1 MSEAKSIS
9 DLVVT
14 REKVKALAG
23 QNVGYWEILEF
34 DDNQVNY
41 NSRLTVLCRC
51 KLCGEEKQVLGHSI
65 LRGISECCHKCSLR
79 YRKDH
84 TLYAYDGRYKTLK
97 GWSVEL
103 GFDYRKAILL
113 RKKEKTFEEILELLL

>member
-1 MSEAKSIS
+1 MKERNIS

-23 QNVGYWEILEF
+23 KKVGYWDILEF

-41 NSRLTVLCRC
+41 DSRLTVLCRC
-51 KLCGEEKQVLGHSI
+51 KLCGVEKQVLGHSI
-65 LRGISECCHKCSLR
+65 LRGHSKCCHKCSLR

-84 TLYAYDGRYKTLK
+84 TLHAHDGRYKTLK
-97 GWSVEL
+97 GWSEEL
-103 GFDYRKAILL
+103 GFDYSKAILL
-113 RKKEKTFEEILELLL
+113 RKKGKTFEEVLELLR